1 MPINEDT
8 FKKEL
13 EKRKQQKIEELVL
26 DFLRKRRKADGAG
39 YTVEDVSKETGLNV
53 HSVDF
58 VLKTSL
64 LYKKWVE
71 WVEYKSVD
79 YFRATSTS

>member
-1 MPINEDT
+1 M
-8 FKKEL
+8 
-13 EKRKQQKIEELVL
+13 EELVL
-26 DFLRKRRKADGAG
+26 AFLRKRRRADGAG

-53 HSVDF
+53 HPADF
-58 VLKTSL
+58 VLTTSL

-71 WVEYKSVD
+71 WVEYKNVD

>member
-1 MPINEDT
+1 MEG
-8 FKKEL
+8 
-13 EKRKQQKIEELVL
+13 LVL
-26 DFLRKRRKADGAG
+26 AFLRKRRRADGAG

-53 HSVDF
+53 QPVDF

-71 WVEYKSVD
+71 WVEYKNVD